1 MLKAIAVDD
10 EPPALEIIES
20 YCKRSENVELL
31 KAFTGTAKALEY
43 LENFPVDLIFLDINM
58 PTMSGLEFYKRI
70 GHSAMVIFTTSYSE
84 YAVESY
90 NLNAIDYLLKPYTF
104 SRWQKAVEKAI
115 KVDQFERQSG
125 QEQQHLTLRVDYSL
139 VRVALADILFIEG
152 LDNYLKIHIHNQDPL
167 VVRMTMKNIQDKLP
181 EKDFVRVHRSYIV
194 SMSKI
199 EAVRNK
205 VIRIGSEEI
214 PLGSSYEKSF
224 LSVFEGGDNVL

>member
-20 YCKRSENVELL
+20 YCQRSENVELL
-31 KAFTGTAKALEY
+31 KTFTGTAKALEY

-70 GHSAMVIFTTSYSE
+70 AHSAMVIFTTSYSE

-115 KVDQFERQSG
+115 KVHQFERQSG

-139 VRVALADILFIEG
+139 VRVALADVLFIEG

-194 SMSKI
+194 ALRKI
-199 EAVRNK
+199 DAVRNK
-205 VIRIGSEEI
+205 VIRIGAAEV

-224 LSVFEGGDNVL
+224 LSVFEGYHP